1 MRESRKC
8 ELKYIGIGVRE
19 CGVCQTSSKL
29 VSPFHDFTEQL
40 LPCPVIDPYPREN
53 FVLSEI
59 LLQKLHKRAKTM
71 DNKEQSPGDRV
82 AAHLDGPD
90 VETLVEWKELCDG
103 EAGKVGPCHLNHL
116 EGGGRCV
123 LGGRGEVRVGREGGG
138 ACWEGGGRCVLGG
151 KGRGQVSCKDQGTND
166 FPPS

>member
-1 MRESRKC
+1 MECVKQVQSWSHLFTTSLNSSFHVPSLILTPERTLYCLRYSSRNYTRE
-8 ELKYIGIGVRE
+8 
-19 CGVCQTSSKL
+19 Q
-29 VSPFHDFTEQL
+29 
-40 LPCPVIDPYPREN
+40 
-53 FVLSEI
+53 
-59 LLQKLHKRAKTM
+59 KRAKTM

-82 AAHLDGPD
+82 TAHLDGPD

-123 LGGRGEVRVGREGGG
+123 LGG
-138 ACWEGGGRCVLGG
+138 
-151 KGRGQVSCKDQGTND
+151 KGRGHASCKDQGTND